1 MVVVPQC
8 SLKPPRNQTNQNTAN
23 HSFPCLTRDQVCER
37 ALTMTLEESGS
48 TARLLQHVDPHLNH
62 HTEWNFTNHPS
73 EQYQFGDL
81 WI

>member
-1 MVVVPQC
+1 
-8 SLKPPRNQTNQNTAN
+8 
-23 HSFPCLTRDQVCER
+23 
-37 ALTMTLEESGS
+37 MTLEESGS